1 MKTLMK
7 SAALVSAI
15 ALTSTAAV
23 ANSFALQDNV
33 MDDMT
38 VTIDLVTSDT
48 DGYVVIYDYTGGE
61 FGDALGMH
69 EVNAGANDDVIIT
82 LDNNI
87 AQEFA
92 AVLYNGEVTMPSKSA
107 AWIEL
112 DIKEDS

>member
-1 MKTLMK
+1 MKTLIK
-7 SAALVSAI
+7 SAALASSI
-15 ALTSTAAV
+15 ALTTTAAM

-38 VTIDLVTSDT
+38 VTIDLVTSNT
-48 DGYVVIYDYTGGE
+48 DGYVVIYDYTGGT
-61 FGDALGMH
+61 FGEALGME
-69 EVNAGANDDVIIT
+69 EVNAGANDDVLIT

-92 AVLYNGEVTMPSKSA
+92 AVLYNGEVTMPADSA

-112 DIKEDS
+112 GINDES